1 MDASCRFLVS
11 SFAQSH
17 QLVDREYE
25 HTEHKVCHDFH
36 GASNANVARSKLV
49 LQTPVYPLHHG
60 ALLEALLFG
69 PGELTWLL
77 ARHDY
82 VLGLA
87 SSISWIH
94 YGHVT

>member
-1 MDASCRFLVS
+1 MDGPGRFLVS
-11 SFAQSH
+11 SFTQSH
-17 QLVDREYE
+17 QLIDGEYE
-25 HTEHKVCHDFH
+25 HTEHQVCHDFH
-36 GASNANVARSKLV
+36 GTSNADVARSKLV
-49 LQTPVYPLHHG
+49 LQTPIDPLHHG

-69 PGELTWLL
+69 PSELTWLL

-87 SSISWIH
+87 SSISRIH